1 MALCSEVR
9 NTLVKNRELIELQ
22 MSELKAT
29 KNRLEFDLT
38 DKIDAYEIE
47 SSCIGLTNDSPL
59 ILMQSGATRVP
70 AE

>member
-1 MALCSEVR
+1 
-9 NTLVKNRELIELQ
+9 